1 MKRKNYISILLIILS
16 LSVVANAQ
24 YSRLSVTGIGHLQLQ
39 SGDSRASEGSG
50 YGGVAQFNYN
60 IGKRFRLNFAVGSD
74 MMNLTQSDVLDEWQ
88 WDYWEDTYID
98 FLPGATVEIVN
109 QTLRYDSND
118 SLFSARFSPDQ
129 NLKELTLG
137 IGTDYSM
144 SLSGKFSGVI
154 GVQLGISK
162 FKRELRMEEHWI
174 KRFDLDS
181 TVAGLDY
188 EYEYDLL
195 HFAPSKQGSKIFAAP
210 QFGLN
215 YQLSNSLALTAAGQ
229 YLVYFDRGSVEW
241 LENLFGISDD
251 GERWFPLKN
260 KLRVGVGLTFS
271 Y

>member
-1 MKRKNYISILLIILS
+1 MKRANYISIVLIILS
-16 LSVVANAQ
+16 LPFVANAQ
-24 YSRLSVTGIGHLQLQ
+24 YSRLSVTGMGNLQFQ
-39 SGDSRASEGSG
+39 SGESRASEGSG
-50 YGGVAQFNYN
+50 YGGVAQFNFD

-74 MMNLTQSDVLDEWQ
+74 IMNLTQSTVLDEWQ

-137 IGTDYSM
+137 VGADYRI
-144 SLSGKFSGVI
+144 SLSGKFSGVV
-154 GVQLGISK
+154 GLQLGISK

-210 QFGLN
+210 QVGLN
-215 YQLSNSLALTAAGQ
+215 YQLSNSLAFTAAGQ
-229 YLVYFDRGSVEW
+229 YLVYFDRSSAEW
-241 LENLFGISDD
+241 LENLFGISDA

-260 KLRVGVGLTFS
+260 KLRLGVGLVIS